1 MLVRGRGGMR
11 GRVIYCTS
19 TCNLVC
25 LISGG
30 SCSHSIG
37 QSAIEA
43 YRLNMSEIPSESLD
57 LILLSHMQQT
67 RLNKDN
73 AKTTQKTPSHP
84 KVSDRK
90 IASVRFFLFGLQVCK
105 KTYLFA
111 HGIGEKRYRNLCRH
125 FDLNGVTPRVHK
137 NTRRL
142 PHNAC
147 SAEEEKQVVAFI
159 QNFADCHAMPLPGRM
174 PNMKDYSV
182 MMLPSDMTK
191 SGIWKNY
198 VESCSESGIRAV
210 GLTKF
215 KCVWALYLPHI
226 SVMKISSDLCDT
238 CQKNNSLIMKSMNC
252 NENEKSERLRVQEE
266 HLARAR
272 ECREY
277 YRSQC
282 NEASEFISS
291 MTDEHRNAEIVDGP
305 IHISFDYAQN
315 LQIPHMP
322 QQVGPIYFKTP
333 RKCHLFGVCCEG
345 IPQQINYLID
355 EKDLTGK
362 GVNETISYLE
372 HYFKEFAIK
381 ARKVYLHCD
390 NCRGQNK
397 NNYLMQYL
405 CMRTILRL
413 NDNIECSFMIPYHT
427 RFGPDWCFGLIKLR
441 YKRSYVSSA
450 SQLGDVVLGSTTK
463 NINVPQHVSDPDSG
477 KILVAVCDWKVYLDR
492 IFKKIPNITKY
503 QHFRFSFQH
512 PGSVFVRELPSSPE
526 KEIKLLLQPVQEAQF
541 LPMPRIIE
549 PPGLSAERA
558 WYLYEQ
564 IREHCDTDFQDATC
578 PKPSV
583 PKPKGSKC
591 QTSATAGMSSVESN
605 RESKKK

>member
-1 MLVRGRGGMR
+1 
-11 GRVIYCTS
+11 
-19 TCNLVC
+19 
-25 LISGG
+25 
-30 SCSHSIG
+30 
-37 QSAIEA
+37 
-43 YRLNMSEIPSESLD
+43 MSEIPSESID

-67 RLNKDN
+67 RLNTEHS
-73 AKTTQKTPSHP
+73 KTTQKTPSHT

-90 IASVRFFLFGLQVCK
+90 IASVRFYLFGLQVCK

-111 HGIGEKRYRNLCRH
+111 HGIGEKRYRNLCTH

-137 NTRRL
+137 NTRKI
-142 PHNAC
+142 PHNAY
-147 SAEEEKQVVAFI
+147 SVDEEKQVVTFI

-191 SGIWKNY
+191 SGIWNKY
-198 VESCSESGIRAV
+198 VESCSQAGIRAV

-226 SVMKISSDLCDT
+226 SVMKISSDLCDI
-238 CQKNNSLIMKSMNC
+238 CQKNNSLIMKSVNC
-252 NENEKSERLRVQEE
+252 SENEKSERLQVQEQ
-266 HLARAR
+266 HLARAS

-277 YRSQC
+277 YRNQC
-282 NEASEFISS
+282 NETSNYINSL
-291 MTDEHRNAEIVDGP
+291 TDEQKQADVVDGP

-345 IPQQINYLID
+345 LPKQVNYLID

-362 GVNETISYLE
+362 GANETISYLE

-381 ARKVYLHCD
+381 SQKINLHCD

-397 NNYLMQYL
+397 NNYLMHYL

-413 NDNIECSFMIPYHT
+413 NDDIECSFMMPYHT
-427 RFGPDWCFGLIKLR
+427 RFGPDWCFGLIKLK
-441 YKRSYVSSA
+441 YKRSYVSSV
-450 SQLGDVVLGSTTK
+450 SQLGDVVSGSTTK
-463 NINVPQHVSDPDSG
+463 TINVPQHVSDPNSG
-477 KILVAVCDWKVYLDR
+477 EILVTVRDWKPYLEKR
-492 IFKKIPNITKY
+492 FKKIPNITRY
-503 QHFRFSFQH
+503 QHFRFSIHH
-512 PGSVFVRELPSSPE
+512 PGAVFVRELPSSPE
-526 KEIKLLLQPVQEAQF
+526 NKINVLLQPVEEVPF
-541 LPMPRIIE
+541 LPLPRNII
-549 PPGLSAERA
+549 PAGLSAERA

-564 IREHCDTDFQDATC
+564 IREHCDSDFQDVTC
-578 PKPSV
+578 PKPTV

-591 QTSATAGMSSVESN
+591 HQSEMPGTSYGESC
-605 RESKKK
+605 SKDKKRKC